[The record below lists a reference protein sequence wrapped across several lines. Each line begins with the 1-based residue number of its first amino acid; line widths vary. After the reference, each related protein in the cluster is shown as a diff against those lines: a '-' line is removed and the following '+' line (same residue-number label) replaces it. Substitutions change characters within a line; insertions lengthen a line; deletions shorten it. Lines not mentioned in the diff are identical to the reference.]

1 MKITSA
7 LLMIALL
14 APRLAPAQQPTG
26 EDKRKRADFM
36 RRTMEQLTPEERSH
50 LQSNG
55 KVNREEWIKE
65 HPARESTGLIAL
77 PDLGK
82 GLYRG
87 EPGGLYPGGVNSAPK
102 PHLKAGLEIAR
113 RIVPLD
119 AEGR

>member
-36 RRTMEQLTPEERSH
+36 RRTLEQLTPEERSH
-50 LQSNG
+50 LQANG

-82 GLYRG
+82 GLYQG
-87 EPGGLYPGGVNSAPK
+87 EQGGLYPNGENIPPPA
-102 PHLKAGLEIAR
+102 HLKAGLK
-113 RIVPLD
+113 
-119 AEGR
+119 